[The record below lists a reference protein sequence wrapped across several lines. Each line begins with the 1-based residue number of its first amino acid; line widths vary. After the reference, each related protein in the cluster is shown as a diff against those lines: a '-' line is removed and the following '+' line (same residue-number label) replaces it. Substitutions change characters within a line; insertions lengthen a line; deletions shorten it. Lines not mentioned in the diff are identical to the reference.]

1 MLELQPVIGRYV
13 LQFETVSGLLESGH
27 GTKDRKPIETITA
40 MANKAKI
47 ERQTISD
54 GDVSVNQDMSLDE
67 AEDED
72 DGCRKRTA
80 FLSDEV
86 TELVYMSEC
95 YDPGDFYLT
104 IVSNVEALRQLE
116 EDMKLRYETEQSTT
130 FHNAKLGDY
139 VICNDSGSA
148 MRGQVERV
156 ETVSDSDRRGELVIQ
171 NTYTVLLLDVGSR
184 VTVSG
189 SELAE
194 CPSEF
199 LTRLPFQA
207 IRCRLGQVRPLS
219 SRDWTPEAGDR
230 LFEMTRTEEDFQMPL
245 ECNLLS
251 RDVSGVSDV
260 QIRGGVNLAED
271 LVRNGYAVWD
281 ISDIEETIS
290 TEDRSANKDAD
301 FDAPNGL
308 DLDLVN
314 IDKLKEVTGQELA
327 DYLDENLNI
336 EPKKDDNFSKT
347 LDSRVRLSAVNS
359 CSSQDNLNK
368 PRAIER
374 ICSNTSVPTLAVP
387 GDVDTVRKCPS
398 LTWNQSE
405 EMLNIKVK
413 VFSRFDLLPN
423 QVK

>member
-1 MLELQPVIGRYV
+1 
-13 LQFETVSGLLESGH
+13 
-27 GTKDRKPIETITA
+27 
-40 MANKAKI
+40 
-47 ERQTISD
+47 
-54 GDVSVNQDMSLDE
+54 
-67 AEDED
+67 
-72 DGCRKRTA
+72 
-80 FLSDEV
+80 
-86 TELVYMSEC
+86 
-95 YDPGDFYLT
+95 
-104 IVSNVEALRQLE
+104 
-116 EDMKLRYETEQSTT
+116 
-130 FHNAKLGDY
+130 
-139 VICNDSGSA
+139 
-148 MRGQVERV
+148 
-156 ETVSDSDRRGELVIQ
+156 
-171 NTYTVLLLDVGSR
+171 
-184 VTVSG
+184 
-189 SELAE
+189 
-194 CPSEF
+194 
-199 LTRLPFQA
+199 
-207 IRCRLGQVRPLS
+207 
-219 SRDWTPEAGDR
+219 
-230 LFEMTRTEEDFQMPL
+230 MPL

-308 DLDLVN
+308 DLDFVN

-359 CSSQDNLNK
+359 CSSQDDLNK

-405 EMLNIKVK
+405 EMLNIEVK